1 MPPYLSDALQA
12 GAADGILQLI
22 VDQPPRPNRRLTSSA
37 AFTIVLAAAVG
48 LSGCDGVLD
57 PKGPIALAERSIL
70 LNAMVIMLAIIVP
83 TMIATIGFAWWYR
96 AGNEKATYRPTFA
109 YSGRVELVV
118 WSIPLLT
125 IIFLS
130 GIAWIGSHQL
140 DPAVPIASEKKA
152 LEVQVVSLDWKWLFI
167 YPEQHVAALNQI
179 VVPAGTPVHFS
190 LTSSSVWNSFFVPQL
205 GSQIYTMR
213 GMTTQLNLLAD
224 KEGSF
229 FGLSTHF
236 SGDGF
241 SDMKFDLRAVSDKAF
256 DDWIKAAQG
265 SGAALDEAAYTAL
278 AKQSTADAP
287 KTFNTVDPDLFGKV
301 VSAKLAIGPG
311 PSQGASPN
319 VTPKGGS

>member
-1 MPPYLSDALQA
+1 MS
-12 GAADGILQLI
+12 
-22 VDQPPRPNRRLTSSA
+22 
-37 AFTIVLAAAVG
+37 VL

-70 LNAMVIMLAIIVP
+70 INAMVIMLAIIVP
-83 TMIATIGFAWWYR
+83 TIIATLGFAWWYR
-96 AGNEKATYRPTFA
+96 AGNERATYRPTFA

-118 WSIPLLT
+118 WSIPFLT

-140 DPAVPIASEKKA
+140 DPAVPIASDKKP

-167 YPEQHVAALNQI
+167 YPEQHVAAVNQI

-241 SDMKFDLRAVSDKAF
+241 SDMKFDLRATSASAF
-256 DDWIKAAQG
+256 EAWVNTAQS
-265 SGAALDEAAYTAL
+265 SGTALDEAAYTAL

-287 KTFNTVDPDLFGKV
+287 KTFKAVDPDLFAKV
-301 VSAKLAIGPG
+301 VNGQLAAGPG
-311 PSQGASPN
+311 PSQGASPSDP
-319 VTPKGGS
+319 PKGGS